1 MNFAEKTNMNTQTKT
16 PEARKRP
23 LAHAI
28 VPREEWVKARKE
40 LLKMEKEFTRQ
51 RDKLSRQRRA
61 LPWVKVEKP
70 YVFDTPHDK
79 ETLAD
84 LFDGRSQLII
94 YHFMLGPGWKE
105 GCDACSFLVDHV
117 DGALVHLEHHD
128 VSLVVVSRAPLR
140 EIAPF
145 KRRMSWRF
153 RWVSSFGSDFN
164 FDYHASATKNEI
176 AKGKMYYNY
185 EMVEFQSEEQPGISV
200 FHKNKRGD
208 IFHTYSSYARGGD
221 LLIGTYNYLDL
232 APLGRQEEKGHGMDW
247 VRYHDRYAEDGFV
260 EPTGR

>member
-1 MNFAEKTNMNTQTKT
+1 MSTQTKT
-16 PEARKRP
+16 PEARERT

-28 VPREEWVKARKE
+28 VSREEWVKTRKE
-40 LLKMEKEFTRQ
+40 LLKKEKEFTRQ
-51 RDKLSRQRRA
+51 RDELSRQRRA

-70 YVFDTPHDK
+70 YVFDTPQGK
-79 ETLAD
+79 KTLAD

-105 GCDACSFLVDHV
+105 GCDACSFLADHV

-128 VSLVVVSRAPLR
+128 VSLVVVSRAPLP

-145 KRRMSWRF
+145 KKRMSWRF

-164 FDYHASATKNEI
+164 VDYRVSATKDEM
-176 AKGKMYYNY
+176 AKDKMYYNY
-185 EMVEFQSEEQPGISV
+185 ELRDFASEEMPGISV
-200 FHKNKRGD
+200 FYKDKTGD
-208 IFHTYSSYARGGD
+208 IFHTYSSYGRGGD

-232 APLGRQEEKGHGMDW
+232 APVGRQEEKGHGMDW
-247 VRYHDRYAEDGFV
+247 VRHHDKYAEDGFV
-260 EPTGR
+260 DPTG